1 MQLKPILYYALTY
14 TIFSTSPCYAQI
26 VHVMTFQNS
35 SGGRHIREITG
46 QQTQDDQSIGVSL
59 NTSEERTTTRSSS
72 TVNGVTQEQT
82 YTYINSAKSQ
92 AVETGHRRRIE
103 RTQLFEAYDYSDYA
117 VDHTVDFSF

>member
-1 MQLKPILYYALTY
+1 YCAVAYAV
-14 TIFSTSPCYAQI
+14 FSTSPCYAQI

-59 NTSEERTTTRSSS
+59 NTSDERTTTHSSS
-72 TVNGVTQEQT
+72 TVNGVTQDQT
-82 YTYINSAKSQ
+82 YTYINKAKSQ